1 MSRPDQRGPTADVPI
16 PRPPRIIK
24 RYPNRKLYD
33 VEESCYVTLEEIADL
48 VRMGEEVRVFDNRT
62 HEDLTSVTLAQIIF
76 EEEKKRSQ
84 MPLGLLLSMIRN
96 RGVQIGGQIR
106 SGAQQVTSRAGAIRE
121 RLMTSKDKEKA
132 EQSQAQAAGQGGLP
146 SDARD
151 AAGVRKGEAAQQR
164 AAEGN
169 APSETRPPM
178 ERAEASSGGKPGAA
192 AKGKKA
198 PLGQFQKSLDDWHK
212 DLDSRVHQTIEQL
225 SSLSNI
231 ASEMRAMEQ
240 RIRELEARLEELDN
254 E

>member
-1 MSRPDQRGPTADVPI
+1 MSRFDHREPVPAAPI
-16 PRPPRIIK
+16 PKAPRIIK

-48 VRMGEEVRVFDNRT
+48 VRQGDEVRVFDNRT

-96 RGVQIGGQIR
+96 RGVQLGGQIGGQIR

-121 RLMTSKDKEKA
+121 RLRPTKDKDREKA
-132 EQSQAQAAGQGGLP
+132 EEAASAPGISEENRASADVRKSAAPQAQATN
-146 SDARD
+146 D
-151 AAGVRKGEAAQQR
+151 AAPADSAAEAA
-164 AAEGN
+164 
-169 APSETRPPM
+169 S
-178 ERAEASSGGKPGAA
+178 GKPGTA

-212 DLDSRVHQTIEQL
+212 ELDSRVHQTMEQL
-225 SSLSNI
+225 SRLS
-231 ASEMRAMEQ
+231 AFTTEMRAMEQ

-254 E
+254 D